1 MKKKKSWRLYASKG
15 ASLAGLTVPSWVF
28 TEKPFIQY
36 VKYWYDSNCTLMPEC
51 NFPRV
56 FSLDNSA
63 YIQHTF
69 YCILISRYLWNVHF
83 IHEIPHSNSR
93 IDLQVLMA
101 ISYKSDTISN
111 RSDTISYKSDTISNR
126 SDHEK
131 NNCLM
136 LQQIWTLLIINDI
149 GLFTRGPGYFL
160 DSGLLV
166 STLMV

>member
-63 YIQHTF
+63 YIQHAF
-69 YCILISRYLWNVHF
+69 YCFLISRYLWNVHF

-111 RSDTISYKSDTISNR
+111 RSDQ
-126 SDHEK
+126 EK